1 MRAIK
6 LWVGLS
12 KFASDEE
19 RGQNQLGVYA
29 VRPPGFL
36 LVSTDQFHDV
46 AAHLWEASIRRLRA
60 SMSVLVHF
68 TVRWLFSESNLNLLC
83 GNACP

>member
-19 RGQNQLGVYA
+19 RGQNRLGVYA

-36 LVSTDQFHDV
+36 LISTDQFHDV
-46 AAHLWEASIRRLRA
+46 AAHLWEASIQRPPFRYVRA
-60 SMSVLVHF
+60 RPLYCALSVKWV
-68 TVRWLFSESNLNLLC
+68 E
-83 GNACP
+83 P

>member
-1 MRAIK
+1 MRAIE

-19 RGQNQLGVYA
+19 RGQNRLSVYA

-36 LVSTDQFHDV
+36 LISTDQIHDV
-46 AAHLWEASIRRLRA
+46 TAHLWEASIRRPPCRYVRA
-60 SMSVLVHF
+60 RPLYCALAVEWVK
-68 TVRWLFSESNLNLLC
+68 
-83 GNACP
+83 P

>member
-19 RGQNQLGVYA
+19 RGQNRLGVDA
-29 VRPPGFL
+29 IRPPGFL
-36 LVSTDQFHDV
+36 LISTDQFHDV
-46 AAHLWEASIRRLRA
+46 AAHLWEASIQRPPCWYVRA
-60 SMSVLVHF
+60 RPLYCALSVEWV
-68 TVRWLFSESNLNLLC
+68 E
-83 GNACP
+83 P